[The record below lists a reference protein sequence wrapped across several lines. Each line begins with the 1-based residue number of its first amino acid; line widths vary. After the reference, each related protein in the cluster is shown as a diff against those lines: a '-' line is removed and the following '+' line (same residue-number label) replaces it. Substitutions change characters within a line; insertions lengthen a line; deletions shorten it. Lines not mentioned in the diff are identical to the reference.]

1 MSELFGASQNKAL
14 HLIEPAVY
22 NSEKSI
28 YHMLM
33 QAPAAITVF
42 SGSAY
47 TIEFANELY
56 LHTTGKHLQEII
68 NRPAF
73 EAIPVAEESLRQIVG
88 DLSGTGKPFRQQEYE
103 TTIKRNGCEETV
115 FLDII
120 YQPLKETNGSATRI
134 MVMLTEITSQVISRR
149 IKDAETAF
157 LQTMQN
163 QLSLSVSAGNIGTWY
178 WDAKNDLL
186 TWNKEQYKIFGVK
199 ESEFSG
205 RRADFLKF
213 VLPEDLPVL
222 HQQGEFSKKSPG
234 ELSYQFRVRRQDGEI
249 RWLQARSRSFY
260 NELGELTSITG
271 VNIDITEQKRTEDD
285 LKLSEQRFGAAVA
298 AVQGILWTNNARGEM
313 EGEQKG
319 WSMLTGQSYEAY
331 QGYGW
336 ATALHPDDA
345 QPTIDAWNKAVEA
358 KEMFLFEHRLKRKDG
373 SWGRFSVRAVPVF
386 KADGSIREWVGVHTD
401 ITEQRKMEESLRESE
416 QRFRTLAETLPQLV
430 WMTDE
435 KGSYEYASRQ
445 WLEYAGLD
453 PKLESTW
460 KEIVHPEDM
469 APMMQQWQRSLQ
481 TGEVYRTEARLRNR
495 DGLYRWHFVQ
505 GEPLQNEE
513 GRIVRW
519 IGAFTDIH
527 DQKTLAQKLEKL
539 VSERTM
545 ELHRSNEDLL
555 QFAHVASHD
564 LKEPVRKIRTF
575 GSRLM
580 HDFGK
585 ELPANAKLYLHK
597 MESAA
602 ERMYTMIDG
611 VLTYSTLNAMQQAN
625 ESVNLTD
632 LMQNITTDLEVLIA
646 EKSAS
651 ITFDHLPAITGS
663 PILLYQL
670 FYNLINNSLKFVAPG
685 VAPVIRISQRAM
697 SRPALTARGL
707 DVGRAY
713 IKITLHDNGIGF
725 HQHDARRIFQTFARL
740 NPKDQFEGTGLGLA
754 LCKKIAE
761 RHGGLIEA
769 EGKAG
774 EGAAF
779 SVILPLDQVV

>member
-1 MSELFGASQNKAL
+1 T
-14 HLIEPAVY
+14 VY
-22 NSEKSI
+22 
-28 YHMLM
+28 
-33 QAPAAITVF
+33 
-42 SGSAY
+42 
-47 TIEFANELY
+47 
-56 LHTTGKHLQEII
+56 
-68 NRPAF
+68 
-73 EAIPVAEESLRQIVG
+73 
-88 DLSGTGKPFRQQEYE
+88 
-103 TTIKRNGCEETV
+103 
-115 FLDII
+115 LDII
-120 YQPLKETNGSATRI
+120 YQPLKETDGSATKI
-134 MVMLTEITSQVISRR
+134 MVMLTEVTPQVISRR

-186 TWNKEQYKIFGVK
+186 TWSKEQYKIFGVK

-205 RRADFLKF
+205 RRADFLQL
-213 VLPEDLPVL
+213 VLPEDLPAL
-222 HQQGEFSKKSPG
+222 HQQGEFSEKSPG
-234 ELSYQFRVRRQDGEI
+234 EFSYQFRVRRQDGEI

-260 NELGELTSITG
+260 NDQGELTSITG
-271 VNIDITEQKRTEDD
+271 VNIDITEQKRTEEE

-319 WSMLTGQSYEAY
+319 WSMLTGQTFEAY

-539 VSERTM
+539 VSERTI

-580 HDFGK
+580 HDFGE

-632 LMQNITTDLEVLIA
+632 LMQSITTDLEVLIA
-646 EKSAS
+646 EKSAT
-651 ITFDHLPAITGS
+651 ITFDHLTAITGS